1 MTGNVHG
8 GAGNLDLRV
17 KAYLPWWC
25 FSQLACIVHII
36 NKIHHLTRTS
46 QKRLE
51 MVRAIWILRDKK
63 RRLESAP

>member
-25 FSQLACIVHII
+25 FSQLACIVHIT
-36 NKIHHLTRTS
+36 NKIHHLTRKS
-46 QKRLE
+46 QKRPE